1 MKIRT
6 WCEKDFHLTL
16 TISHPVA
23 MPCIELQMVV
33 SLHARG
39 GGTAFTRDF
48 SFLSSTEEVMT
59 EKMLDTRH

>member
-1 MKIRT
+1 
-6 WCEKDFHLTL
+6 
-16 TISHPVA
+16 